1 MAPPGR
7 EDLAAGALVGGEAG
21 DDLAED
27 GVGEVAD
34 AVGAFFILTHSG
46 RRLLVVGG
54 GSWSVAG
61 GFQSLRGRQH
71 LLGLGRRKF
80 GSLRNRTARLHVW
93 PAAGLGH
100 RLVERRRTRGL
111 NLSFFLR
118 GWSQPLGLSFFFLSL
133 SEEGGQ

>member
-7 EDLAAGALVGGEAG
+7 EDLGASALVGGEAG

-34 AVGAFFILTHSG
+34 AVGASFILARSG

-54 GSWSVAG
+54 GGWSVAG
-61 GFQSLRGRQH
+61 GFQSLPGRQH
-71 LLGLGRRKF
+71 LLDLGRRKF
-80 GSLRNRTARLHVW
+80 RPLRNRTARLHVW

-100 RLVERRRTRGL
+100 RRVDRRRTRGL
-111 NLSFFLR
+111 NLSV
-118 GWSQPLGLSFFFLSL
+118 
-133 SEEGGQ
+133 